1 MKTKFFR
8 IATEGATTDGRAIE
22 RSWLKEMAESYDPK
36 KYAARVWVEHLR
48 SLSPN
53 GDFGAYGDVVALETR
68 EVEDGKLALFAQI
81 APLPALIEL
90 SQKRQKIF
98 TSMEVDPDF
107 ADTGKAY
114 LVGLAV
120 TDSPASLGTEILE
133 FSAKN
138 PQASPFASRKQ
149 RPENVF
155 SAAVSAEIAIEDE
168 SQSLVERVRKF
179 FAKSA
184 PKDGGDATGAPATKS
199 EDSTADIRS
208 AIEFVAEKLAD
219 IDTKF
224 GALEQDVSD
233 INTMKKDLGDLKSG
247 FAELLSNL
255 EQQDAD
261 PGSQRRPASGS
272 GSQVLTDC

>member
-8 IATEGATTDGRAIE
+8 IATEGATSDGRAID
-22 RSWLKEMAESYDPK
+22 RSWLKEMAENYDPK

-53 GDFGAYGDVVALETR
+53 GDFGAYGDVLELETR

-81 APLPALIEL
+81 APLPALVEL

-98 TSMEVDPDF
+98 TSMEVDPEF

-138 PQASPFASRKQ
+138 PKASPFTSRKQ

-155 SAAVSAEIAIEDE
+155 SAATPAEIAIEDDN
-168 SQSLVERVRKF
+168 QSLVERVRKF
-179 FAKSA
+179 FAKPA
-184 PKDGGDATGAPATKS
+184 PKDGSDASSAPATRA
-199 EDSTADIRS
+199 ADDASDIHS
-208 AIEFVAEKLAD
+208 AIELVAEKVAG

-224 GALEQDVSD
+224 ATLEQDVSD
-233 INTMKKDLGDLKSG
+233 ISSIKKDLVDLKSG
-247 FAELLSNL
+247 FTELLSNL

-261 PGSQRRPASGS
+261 PGSQRRPASG
-272 GSQVLTDC
+272 GSVQALTDC